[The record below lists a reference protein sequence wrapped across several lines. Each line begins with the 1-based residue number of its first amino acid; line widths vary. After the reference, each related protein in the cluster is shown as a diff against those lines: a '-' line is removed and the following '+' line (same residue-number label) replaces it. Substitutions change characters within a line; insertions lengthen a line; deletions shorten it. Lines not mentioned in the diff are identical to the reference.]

1 MKSYSDL
8 RAHGFETAWDL
19 EELVE
24 FGQETEVSCFRIAEI

>member
-19 EELVE
+19 EELVG
-24 FGQETEVSCFRIAEI
+24 FGQETGVSCFRITGI